1 MTTQRQDTKSKRG
14 LGRGLGAIF
23 DVDASDAI
31 DARDERVV
39 ELDIHQLI
47 PNRDQP
53 RQDFDEE
60 KLDELARSIRD
71 QGVISPLIVTPAD
84 TPDHYMIVA
93 GERRWRAAQRA
104 ELKRIPVIIRD
115 LETADVQ
122 RQALIDN
129 VVREDL
135 NAIEEAQAIQRLMDE
150 HHMTQAEL
158 ASALGKSRPAI
169 SNTLRL
175 LNLPDTIQDLVRQ
188 GDLSPGHA
196 RALLALSEAA
206 QQRRAAT
213 EVLARQL
220 SVRDTER
227 LVRDINEPPAPK
239 TSARSAVDE
248 QTRLHIEAIEE
259 RLRRALGTRVTL
271 DDAGERGKITIHY
284 HSADER
290 ERLLEL
296 LEEAGA

>member
-150 HHMTQAEL
+150 HH
-158 ASALGKSRPAI
+158 
-169 SNTLRL
+169 
-175 LNLPDTIQDLVRQ
+175 
-188 GDLSPGHA
+188 
-196 RALLALSEAA
+196 
-206 QQRRAAT
+206 
-213 EVLARQL
+213 
-220 SVRDTER
+220 
-227 LVRDINEPPAPK
+227 
-239 TSARSAVDE
+239 
-248 QTRLHIEAIEE
+248 
-259 RLRRALGTRVTL
+259 
-271 DDAGERGKITIHY
+271 
-284 HSADER
+284 
-290 ERLLEL
+290 
-296 LEEAGA
+296 

>member
-1 MTTQRQDTKSKRG
+1 
-14 LGRGLGAIF
+14 
-23 DVDASDAI
+23 
-31 DARDERVV
+31 
-39 ELDIHQLI
+39 
-47 PNRDQP
+47 
-53 RQDFDEE
+53 
-60 KLDELARSIRD
+60 
-71 QGVISPLIVTPAD
+71 
-84 TPDHYMIVA
+84 
-93 GERRWRAAQRA
+93 
-104 ELKRIPVIIRD
+104 
-115 LETADVQ
+115 
-122 RQALIDN
+122 
-129 VVREDL
+129 
-135 NAIEEAQAIQRLMDE
+135 
-150 HHMTQAEL
+150 
-158 ASALGKSRPAI
+158 GKSRPAI

-239 TSARSAVDE
+239 ASARSAVDE